1 MRFLRQTL
9 LSVCLILPCAIGIAQ
24 PDAQNDSY
32 SIQED
37 ATPTPYDI
45 LINDTDP
52 TFGIDLSTVDLEPAT
67 PAVDQGPIN
76 TVQGTFTVDGAG
88 NLTFAPIADFNGTVV
103 RQYTVKNNES
113 PTPQTSNEAT
123 VSVTVL
129 PVNDPPT
136 IGTISPITIAEDA
149 MGGTGELT
157 LPIGDIDTPLP
168 SLSLSG
174 VSNNTSLVDASGIV
188 FAGDKV
194 TITPLP
200 NQFGTANIS
209 IEVEDDE
216 DETDSEVLV
225 LTVTSVNDAPVAVD
239 DSRSTNEDTDVT
251 WPVVANDSD
260 IDGTITSV
268 DLDPANVGI

>member
-9 LSVCLILPCAIGIAQ
+9 LSVCLILPCAIGMAQ
-24 PDAQNDSY
+24 PTAQNDSY

-45 LINDTDP
+45 LVNDSDP
-52 TFGIDLSTVDLEPAT
+52 TFGIDVSTVDLEPAT

-76 TVQGTFTVDGAG
+76 TLQGTFTVDGAG

-174 VSNNTSLVDASGIV
+174 VSDNTSLVDAGRHCV
-188 FAGDKV
+188 F
-194 TITPLP
+194 
-200 NQFGTANIS
+200 
-209 IEVEDDE
+209 
-216 DETDSEVLV
+216 
-225 LTVTSVNDAPVAVD
+225 
-239 DSRSTNEDTDVT
+239 
-251 WPVVANDSD
+251 W
-260 IDGTITSV
+260 
-268 DLDPANVGI
+268 